1 MEMKGRNYMNT
12 KVTKKKNRLTK
23 NELAYIDECCHW
35 AGIVDDHPDN
45 CYVQLELE
53 LDEEEDD
60 EK

>member
-1 MEMKGRNYMNT
+1 MVMKM
-12 KVTKKKNRLTK
+12 KIKKNKLKNRLTE
-23 NELAYIDECCHW
+23 NELSYIDECGHW
-35 AGIVDDHPDN
+35 GGTVTDHPDN

>member
-12 KVTKKKNRLTK
+12 KVTKKKNRLTET
-23 NELAYIDECCHW
+23 ELAYIDECGHW
-35 AGIVDDHPDN
+35 AGTVNDHPDN

-53 LDEEEDD
+53 LDEEKDD

>member
-1 MEMKGRNYMNT
+1 MVMKM
-12 KVTKKKNRLTK
+12 KIKKNKLKNRLTE
-23 NELAYIDECCHW
+23 NELSYIDECGHW
-35 AGIVDDHPDN
+35 AGTVNDHPDN

>member
-1 MEMKGRNYMNT
+1 MEMKGRNYMDT
-12 KVTKKKNRLTK
+12 KVTKKKNGLTK
-23 NELAYIDECCHW
+23 NELAYVDECGHW
-35 AGIVDDHPDN
+35 GGTVDDHPDN

>member
-1 MEMKGRNYMNT
+1 MKGRNYMDT

-23 NELAYIDECCHW
+23 IDECGHW
-35 AGIVDDHPDN
+35 AGTVDDHPDN

>member
-1 MEMKGRNYMNT
+1 MKSKSIPGLIPIQ
-12 KVTKKKNRLTK
+12 KNRLTK
-23 NELAYIDECCHW
+23 NELAYIDECGHW
-35 AGIVDDHPDN
+35 AGTVDDHPDN

>member
-1 MEMKGRNYMNT
+1 MVMKM
-12 KVTKKKNRLTK
+12 KIKKNKLKNRLTE
-23 NELAYIDECCHW
+23 NELSYIDECAHW
-35 AGIVDDHPDN
+35 AGTVNDHPDN

>member
-1 MEMKGRNYMNT
+1 MDT
-12 KVTKKKNRLTK
+12 KVTKKKNGLTK
-23 NELAYIDECCHW
+23 NELAYVDECGHW
-35 AGIVDDHPDN
+35 AGTVDDHPDN

>member
-1 MEMKGRNYMNT
+1 MNT
-12 KVTKKKNRLTK
+12 KVTKKKNRLTE
-23 NELAYIDECCHW
+23 NELAYIDECGHW
-35 AGIVDDHPDN
+35 AGTVDDHPDN

>member
-1 MEMKGRNYMNT
+1 MDT

-23 NELAYIDECCHW
+23 SELAYIDECGHW
-35 AGIVDDHPDN
+35 AGTVDDHPDN

-53 LDEEEDD
+53 LNEEKDD

>member
-23 NELAYIDECCHW
+23 NELAYIDECGHW
-35 AGIVDDHPDN
+35 AGTADDHPDN

>member
-1 MEMKGRNYMNT
+1 MEMKGRNYMDT
-12 KVTKKKNRLTK
+12 KVTKKKNGLTK
-23 NELAYIDECCHW
+23 NELAYVDECGHW
-35 AGIVDDHPDN
+35 AGTVNDHPDN